1 MHTTTT
7 ALAET
12 LNDMTDALVAI
23 RRGDGEPYAEHWSRA
38 DDVTLFGAWGPIERG
53 HEAVTETF
61 KWVAS
66 RFGPEGSCEQ
76 DIITVHESGD
86 LAVTVGVERGTA
98 VVDGGEP
105 FEMEIRTTHVYR
117 REDGE
122 WRLIHRHADFPPRDQ
137 RR

>member
-1 MHTTTT
+1 MHTATPS
-7 ALAET
+7 
-12 LNDMTDALVAI
+12 LNDTLSDMTAALVAI
-23 RRGDGEPYAEHWSRA
+23 RRGDPQPYADCWSDS
-38 DDVTLFGAWGPIERG
+38 DDVTLFGAWGPIEVG
-53 HEAVTETF
+53 HEHVTETF

-76 DIITVHESGD
+76 DLRTVHESGD
-86 LAVTVGVERGTA
+86 LAVTVGMERGTA

-105 FEMEIRTTHVYR
+105 FEMVIRTTHVYR

-122 WRLIHRHADFPPRDQ
+122 WKLIHRHGDFPPRDQ

>member
-1 MHTTTT
+1 MHTVTPGLT
-7 ALAET
+7 ET
-12 LNDMTDALVAI
+12 LSNMTAALVAI
-23 RRGDGEPYAEHWSRA
+23 RRGDPQPYADCWSER
-38 DDVTLFGAWGPIERG
+38 DDVTLFGAWGPIEHG
-53 HEAVTETF
+53 HQQVTDTF

-76 DIITVHESGD
+76 DLTTIHESGE
-86 LAVTVGVERGTA
+86 LAVTVGMERGTA

-105 FEMEIRTTHVYR
+105 FEMTIRTTHVYR

-122 WRLIHRHADFPPRDQ
+122 WRLLHRHADFPPRDQ